1 VHADVK
7 PGNIMI
13 MPNGDAK
20 LFDFGVARVRQKTT
34 GPEFDP
40 GVLGAL
46 TPAYSSMQVLTGE
59 EPVASDDVFSLACL
73 LYRLVAG
80 HRVFGPRNAAEAS
93 QEGMKP
99 QRPQGLS
106 DGQWRAIKKAL
117 SYARVTRYAT
127 VEDFMRSLEE
137 NGEDTITLDPSERYV
152 VEESGGSGKWLLAA
166 VLLLTLAGGAL
177 YQFGM
182 LDPWLSKL
190 QSALEKPEEMIE
202 LEALPAPEI
211 QEVIDTSN
219 TIDTSAS
226 DAIEEILIEQEEPLP
241 VAEPLVDFSALPPAD
256 LEVPFMMGSAS
267 AQNFKTR
274 LREDD
279 VPVIVDFIRSGG
291 LDLPL
296 ALKLDEVGFSGNRSP
311 WAAQQYAISNEGIVR
326 FPAGQERSRIV
337 LTMASDPLREAD
349 QLSTL
354 RLRELDSAASEMAVI
369 YLTLEDDD
377 QRAFESKLPVNT
389 IAFAVSQASIR
400 ETDPAVQIDLVRFNP
415 DNSRAVVAY
424 TVSDVTATESEDYF
438 APGENSITF
447 GPGQR
452 SARILIPL
460 VQDSLVEGDEAFVLE
475 LDTSAQIS
483 VDDVYQRIVVLIRDD
498 EPQPR

>member
-1 VHADVK
+1 
-7 PGNIMI
+7 M
-13 MPNGDAK
+13 
-20 LFDFGVARVRQKTT
+20 L
-34 GPEFDP
+34 
-40 GVLGAL
+40 
-46 TPAYSSMQVLTGE
+46 
-59 EPVASDDVFSLACL
+59 
-73 LYRLVAG
+73 RL
-80 HRVFGPRNAAEAS
+80 
-93 QEGMKP
+93 
-99 QRPQGLS
+99 
-106 DGQWRAIKKAL
+106 
-117 SYARVTRYAT
+117 
-127 VEDFMRSLEE
+127 
-137 NGEDTITLDPSERYV
+137 
-152 VEESGGSGKWLLAA
+152 
-166 VLLLTLAGGAL
+166 
-177 YQFGM
+177 
-182 LDPWLSKL
+182 
-190 QSALEKPEEMIE
+190 
-202 LEALPAPEI
+202 
-211 QEVIDTSN
+211 
-219 TIDTSAS
+219 
-226 DAIEEILIEQEEPLP
+226 
-241 VAEPLVDFSALPPAD
+241 
-256 LEVPFMMGSAS
+256 
-267 AQNFKTR
+267 QNFKTR

-279 VPVIVDFIRSGG
+279 GPVTVDFIRGGG

-377 QRAFESKLPVNT
+377 QRAFEAKLPVNT
-389 IAFAVSQASIR
+389 IAFAASQASIR

-424 TVSDVTATESEDYF
+424 TVSDVTATEGEDYF
-438 APGENSITF
+438 APGDNSITF

-498 EPQPR
+498 EPQTR